1 MTTQRLITQAEYI
14 GFTDKLSEMID
25 VLFTALG
32 DEDTPGSAA
41 SEAADF
47 RDEVVAFVLPDEAK
61 ITADFIDQAIAL
73 VTALERES
81 TIMSY
86 CAAFNSAVIS
96 HLGQDVN
103 TWLTSSGL
111 RVHHLFRRGGN
122 SSLSPVN
129 VFPPVTIMGIFEVT
143 GSGTGTWTEDPDT
156 GAEVDTSMYAD
167 AQLEVMVINQSIGA
181 ASITVSITGTDFE
194 GNAQGPH
201 TAVIPDGSV
210 VGTKVDVGTG
220 DDRFATV
227 TLVTITGGTS
237 GDDLQVQT
245 KEDRTL

>member
-14 GFTDKLSEMID
+14 SFTDKLSEMIN

-47 RDEVVAFVLPDEAK
+47 RDQIVAFVLPDEAK

-86 CAAFNSAVIS
+86 CASFNSAVIS
-96 HLGQDVN
+96 HLGTDVN
-103 TWLTSSGL
+103 AWLATSGL

-129 VFPPVTIMGIFEVT
+129 VFPPVTVMGTFAVT

-156 GAEVDTSMYAD
+156 NGKVDTRMYAD
-167 AQLEVMVINQSIGA
+167 AQLEVMVINQPIGA
-181 ASITVSITGTDFE
+181 ADITVSITGTDFD

-201 TAVIPDGSV
+201 VAVIPSGSI
-210 VGTKVDVGTG
+210 VGTKVDVDLST
-220 DDRFATV
+220 DRFATV

-237 GDDLQVQT
+237 GDNFQVQT